1 MSLEEGQKLQTVYI
15 LKMQGHGEKVSL
27 FWWWF
32 LNVLLMRTAWQQ
44 GYFDHTVTF
53 LSENY
58 TIDIKA
64 CKLVFHEISVIIS
77 VPQDLVI
84 LSELGFSL
92 L

>member
-1 MSLEEGQKLQTVYI
+1 
-15 LKMQGHGEKVSL
+15 
-27 FWWWF
+27 
-32 LNVLLMRTAWQQ
+32 MRTAWQQ